1 MKNHNDPISV
11 TELNTIMHDVVDA
24 AFDYPVSVIG
34 EINNAMI
41 SANGHEFF
49 TLKDESSSI
58 RCIRYAS
65 LVFEKNIIEYENKEV
80 IITGD
85 INYYVP
91 QYGKESFGQV
101 IVSKIVEYGEGK
113 LKEIIEATRKKLEN
127 EGLFEKENKLTL
139 PKFPM
144 CIGVITSK
152 DSDALQD
159 VLSRLKDRFPISN
172 IIIYPTLVQGKDAPK
187 NIINQIKKANL
198 DKLCDVLM
206 LVRGGGSLEDLM
218 CFNDEDLAR
227 IIYKSDIPTIT
238 GIGHQPDITIA
249 DYVADVSAET
259 PTAAAERITP
269 DKKDLLKNLIEYEL
283 HLSEKSKSMLQ
294 NITLKLHFL
303 KSEIE
308 KFNPKKLINEMKL
321 NYHNKDKEIRYTTNN
336 IIDNKINSCNIMT
349 KNLGLVSK
357 FLKNKLGTMQQNES
371 VLKMNL
377 STKLNSLFNLKKN
390 HFMSLSKEILNLN
403 PNKILKKGFAIIRNQ
418 RGEIIKKKIDLMNTS
433 LFTAEFHDGKV
444 KIETKK

>member
-303 KSEIE
+303 KLYI
-308 KFNPKKLINEMKL
+308 
-321 NYHNKDKEIRYTTNN
+321 
-336 IIDNKINSCNIMT
+336 
-349 KNLGLVSK
+349 V
-357 FLKNKLGTMQQNES
+357 
-371 VLKMNL
+371 
-377 STKLNSLFNLKKN
+377 
-390 HFMSLSKEILNLN
+390 
-403 PNKILKKGFAIIRNQ
+403 
-418 RGEIIKKKIDLMNTS
+418 
-433 LFTAEFHDGKV
+433 
-444 KIETKK
+444 

>member
-1 MKNHNDPISV
+1 
-11 TELNTIMHDVVDA
+11 
-24 AFDYPVSVIG
+24 
-34 EINNAMI
+34 
-41 SANGHEFF
+41 
-49 TLKDESSSI
+49 
-58 RCIRYAS
+58 
-65 LVFEKNIIEYENKEV
+65 
-80 IITGD
+80 
-85 INYYVP
+85 
-91 QYGKESFGQV
+91 
-101 IVSKIVEYGEGK
+101 
-113 LKEIIEATRKKLEN
+113 
-127 EGLFEKENKLTL
+127 
-139 PKFPM
+139 M

-283 HLSEKSKSMLQ
+283 HLSEKSKS
-294 NITLKLHFL
+294 
-303 KSEIE
+303 
-308 KFNPKKLINEMKL
+308 
-321 NYHNKDKEIRYTTNN
+321 
-336 IIDNKINSCNIMT
+336 
-349 KNLGLVSK
+349 
-357 FLKNKLGTMQQNES
+357 
-371 VLKMNL
+371 
-377 STKLNSLFNLKKN
+377 
-390 HFMSLSKEILNLN
+390 
-403 PNKILKKGFAIIRNQ
+403 
-418 RGEIIKKKIDLMNTS
+418 
-433 LFTAEFHDGKV
+433 
-444 KIETKK
+444 